1 MEQHVKVLGVL
12 YIVLGALGI
21 LAAVGC
27 LVLFGGLAGIT
38 KVASESDPDALIGV
52 TVLAIL
58 GIGLFI
64 FIAVLS
70 IPGIFAGLGLLKFRS
85 WARILT
91 IILSALNLLNFPFGT
106 ALGVYGLWVLLSR
119 ETEALFASP
128 PPSSLAR

>member
-1 MEQHVKVLGVL
+1 MQQHVKVLGVL

-21 LAAVGC
+21 LAALTC
-27 LVLFGGLAGIT
+27 LLLFGGLAGIT
-38 KVASESDPDALIGV
+38 KVASERDPDALIGA

-70 IPGIFAGLGLLKFRS
+70 IPGIVAGLGLLKFRT

-91 IILSALNLLNFPFGT
+91 IILSALNLLNFPIGT
-106 ALGVYGLWVLLSR
+106 ALGVYGLWVLLSH
-119 ETEALFASP
+119 ETEALFAAP
-128 PPSSLAR
+128 PPSLPLR